1 MTSHSTLSWL
11 ASIRAGPLGGFDAT
25 SFTISPS
32 PEQEVLADQE
42 RLGEWR
48 EIARRPV
55 RGFHTANDSAI
66 RLSRLG
72 FLPYRSSARGR
83 RSPEAAWRSAASTH
97 RSSRFAIGRL
107 GIYSGRHPGLDP
119 SAAFIGFD
127 CREHPDFARDQKAKG
142 LYRES
147 HPADIGD
154 DRDPL
159 ATRCV
164 LQP

>member
-25 SFTISPS
+25 SFTMAPC

-42 RLGEWR
+42 LLGEWR

-72 FLPYRSSARGR
+72 FLSCRSRARGR
-83 RSPEAAWRSAASTH
+83 RSPEAWRSAASAH

-107 GIYSGRHPGLDP
+107 GIYSG
-119 SAAFIGFD
+119 
-127 CREHPDFARDQKAKG
+127 
-142 LYRES
+142 
-147 HPADIGD
+147 
-154 DRDPL
+154 
-159 ATRCV
+159 
-164 LQP
+164 